1 MCFEQAEL
9 DVKIS
14 SVRAKCHD
22 ASERSPGRIHK
33 SGIHRKSL
41 RASIGRFFRVNGMS
55 NRFVYCG
62 RSGLL
67 ILNCFDLFQ
76 LASVQMLD
84 MIVKEISLGM
94 HRVSYMINV
103 FSSTRDRLSMSLNRL
118 GRDIGRMLKTA
129 LYSFPMGSLYA
140 LS

>member
-1 MCFEQAEL
+1 M
-9 DVKIS
+9 
-14 SVRAKCHD
+14 
-22 ASERSPGRIHK
+22 
-33 SGIHRKSL
+33 
-41 RASIGRFFRVNGMS
+41 
-55 NRFVYCG
+55 
-62 RSGLL
+62 L

-76 LASVQMLD
+76 LASVLMLD